1 MIPKN
6 NADFFDVSYGLASVA
21 ITATGL
27 VVVAT
32 TGGDYHGL
40 SFVAGTT
47 QCTLTIFDSASATA
61 GNILDIMVVNPGG
74 NVWND
79 RYKPIRAKK
88 GITVSVV
95 GTGGTG
101 AIFYGPKG

>member
-1 MIPKN
+1 MKN
-6 NADFFDVSYGLASVA
+6 RSDFFDVSYGLASIA
-21 ITATGL
+21 LTATGTIT
-27 VVVAT
+27 VAT
-32 TGGDYHGL
+32 TGGNYHGL

-47 QCTLTIFDSASATA
+47 KCTITIFDSAGAAA
-61 GNILDIMVVNPGG
+61 GNILDIMTINPGG

-79 RYKPIRAKK
+79 RYQPVTAKK
-88 GITVSVV
+88 GITASIV